1 MNLILKLIIIFLV
14 FSGIGIAVFLLQ
26 NKKETK
32 NESKKN
38 ENNIE
43 EKFLKYTE
51 LIDILKQEYEKAGI
65 LWNENS
71 QIDSITTYGEEKL
84 KEIFLDV
91 LNSENTIHDKVKKVI
106 KIYEEPLKFTPM
118 PQVDIK
124 LPKKFESIPFNL
136 KALFREYK
144 IEVSTENFEEKLKEL
159 LKKMYEKGL
168 NKTKS
173 KIRVRVEYLKELIEK
188 GELSE
193 TKAQELLE
201 FIKKDLED

>member
-1 MNLILKLIIIFLV
+1 MNLILELITIFLV
-14 FSGIGIAVFLLQ
+14 FGVMGIFLQ

-32 NESKKN
+32 SESKKN
-38 ENNIE
+38 KNNVE

-51 LIDILKQEYEKAGI
+51 LVDILKQEYKKAGI
-65 LWNENS
+65 PWNEHS

-91 LNSENTIHDKVKKVI
+91 LNSENTIHDKVEKVI
-106 KIYEEPLKFTPM
+106 KIYEEPLKFAPR

-124 LPKKFESIPFNL
+124 LPKKFESIPINL
-136 KALFREYK
+136 KALFHEHK

-173 KIRVRVEYLKELIEK
+173 KIKVRIEYLRELIEK
-188 GELSE
+188 GELTE
-193 TKAQELLE
+193 TKAQELLG
-201 FIKKDLED
+201 FIKKDLEN